1 MSKYGAFSGPYFTVF
16 SPNTGKHVPE
26 KTPYLDT
33 LHAVF
38 VHDCKLVLLLV
49 KWQFNT
55 CLEKNAD
62 LQNAVPLI
70 FVNWDYCANNALQK
84 LFRISC
90 CSCEIWHMLNAKLLG
105 FMMCV
110 AHITHTF
117 SYLLFPL
124 GKPMRPCTEHHL
136 KLITV
141 CIHNAK
147 LASLQIAVLILLM
160 SPQYLDLPYY

>member
-1 MSKYGAFSGPYFTVF
+1 
-16 SPNTGKHVPE
+16 
-26 KTPYLDT
+26 
-33 LHAVF
+33 
-38 VHDCKLVLLLV
+38 
-49 KWQFNT
+49 
-55 CLEKNAD
+55 
-62 LQNAVPLI
+62 
-70 FVNWDYCANNALQK
+70 
-84 LFRISC
+84 
-90 CSCEIWHMLNAKLLG
+90 MLNAKLLG

-110 AHITHTF
+110 AHITHAF

>member
-1 MSKYGAFSGPYFTVF
+1 
-16 SPNTGKHVPE
+16 
-26 KTPYLDT
+26 
-33 LHAVF
+33 
-38 VHDCKLVLLLV
+38 
-49 KWQFNT
+49 
-55 CLEKNAD
+55 
-62 LQNAVPLI
+62 
-70 FVNWDYCANNALQK
+70 
-84 LFRISC
+84 
-90 CSCEIWHMLNAKLLG
+90 MLNAKLLG

-147 LASLQIAVLILLM
+147 LATTFRFALLLIFLQCHFQKQPLELCSVKKGVLESLAKFTGKYVNWSLFFNKVASLYITENIRKPKIGIEACNFI
-160 SPQYLDLPYY
+160 